1 MSNRPITEDD
11 LHALVDEALDAARQ
25 AEVEAY
31 LARQPAVAA
40 RVEAYRR
47 QRTALRDALAPVA
60 AEPVPAELNL
70 ARLIKARH

>member
-1 MSNRPITEDD
+1 MSNHPITEDD

-40 RVEAYRR
+40 RVRPIADSAPRCGMPWRR
-47 QRTALRDALAPVA
+47 SPPSRFRPS
-60 AEPVPAELNL
+60 
-70 ARLIKARH
+70 